1 MANFTRKD
9 NELMMEAYSV
19 MSLKRDFPK
28 MTLTQLTQKLP
39 TLTLNESAYVEQ
51 FSEKVIEELFGGLK
65 ALAGGVG
72 RAASSAGSGVMGG
85 LKNAARGAAGA
96 VKGAA
101 QGAVQGVKSAAGQVG
116 SNVKNM
122 YNSAEDEASSKQA
135 VKQANA
141 AAMQLVQLVQA
152 AQQKGLVTFSGDPMQ
167 LPLEDLIDELVLA
180 QKGAG
185 NISRSAQ
192 KQGVFGGAGK
202 AFQKGF
208 RA

>member
-9 NELMMEAYSV
+9 NQLMMEAYDV
-19 MSLKRDFPK
+19 ISLKRDFPK
-28 MTLTQLTQKLP
+28 MTLSQLTEKLP
-39 TLTLNESAYVEQ
+39 TLTLTESAYVEQ

-72 RAASSAGSGVMGG
+72 SGLGKAASSAAGG
-85 LKNAARGAAGA
+85 LKNVAKGA
-96 VKGAA
+96 VS
-101 QGAVQGVKSAAGQVG
+101 GVKSAAGQVG

-122 YNSAEDEASSKQA
+122 YNAAEDEAASNAA

-141 AAMQLVQLVQA
+141 AAMQLVQLVKA

-167 LPLEDLIDELVLA
+167 LPLEDLIDELIVA

-185 NISRSAQ
+185 NLSRSAQ
-192 KQGVFGGAGK
+192 RQGVFGGAGK